1 MNYDLESIETAFF
14 NYDNSGGELSEKRWM
29 NKKQDW
35 KKFKSYLQMEQSSKE
50 KCNIFEKEREEK

>member
-14 NYDNSGGELSEKRWM
+14 NYDNSGEPSEKRWM

-35 KKFKSYLQMEQSSKE
+35 KKFKSCLQMEQSSKE
-50 KCNIFEKEREEK
+50 KCNIFEKESGEK